1 MFFCRRLRSQLP
13 HLPGSND
20 LNISNAKTG
29 AQQRKHHM
37 ENPENKPRRSL
48 QTLEIGQKVLI
59 QTPPS
64 KSWDK
69 KGHITAIRPTDR
81 SYHVEFDSGKT
92 SVRNRK
98 FLRPIDELPI
108 TTIPGQLGYDTHF
121 PQIEH
126 PGPRRS
132 ARLAKKKKSVTFGKN
147 TVIQIPNRHFM

>member
-1 MFFCRRLRSQLP
+1 M
-13 HLPGSND
+13 
-20 LNISNAKTG
+20 
-29 AQQRKHHM
+29 
-37 ENPENKPRRSL
+37 
-48 QTLEIGQKVLI
+48 I

-69 KGHITAIRPTDR
+69 KGHITAIRPTNR

-108 TTIPGQLGYDTHF
+108 TTIPGQLGYDTDF
-121 PQIEH
+121 PQIEQ

-147 TVIQIPNRHFM
+147 TVIQIPNNSQNRHRNERTLDYLTKTASNCK